1 MNRKVVMLLA
11 VLALMATPA
20 AAERGQKEDWE
31 LGAYGGMGFPD
42 SYEPDSGPALNPQ
55 DGWLWGARFGYFMT
69 SGWSIEGS
77 IQRFGSRTDYDP
89 TLGLTNDDF
98 DIRSYRLNVLY
109 NFMRGKSIRPFV
121 TGGLGREITGGSA
134 NLTGNDL
141 GINVG
146 GGVRWYLGKY
156 FGIRADGRLDR
167 IQYDSDNYSSQN
179 NLELTF
185 GVLWSFGGEPAA
197 PPADSDGDGV
207 TDKKDKCPNTPSG
220 ARVSPDGCPIDTDGD
235 GVPDGIDACPDSP
248 KGSKVDATGCPPD
261 SDKDGVTDDKDACPD
276 TPQGAAVDARG
287 CPKDSDGD
295 GVFDYQDKCPNT
307 PEGTKVDASGCP
319 LPPPPP
325 PPAPE
330 PPAEVK
336 RVFNGVLEGVNF
348 ATNKADLTL
357 NAKTILDG
365 VAKTLGEWP
374 DVKVEVGGYTDTEGN
389 DAYNQ
394 KLSQARAES
403 VMKYLISK
411 GIDPSRLSAVGY
423 GEANPIADNKTA
435 AGRAKNR
442 RVELK
447 QTH

>member
-20 AAERGQKEDWE
+20 AAEKGQKGDWE
-31 LGAYGGMGFPD
+31 LGAYGGIGYPD

-55 DGWLWGARFGYFMT
+55 DGWLWGARFGYFIT
-69 SGWSIEGS
+69 SGWGIEGS
-77 IQRFGSRTDYDP
+77 IQRFGSRTDYDQS
-89 TLGLTNDDF
+89 LGLENDDF

-109 NFMRGKSIRPFV
+109 NFMPSKSFRPFI
-121 TGGLGREITGGSA
+121 TAGLGREITGGGA
-134 NLTGNDL
+134 QLTGNDL
-141 GINVG
+141 GMNVG
-146 GGVRWYLGKY
+146 GGVRWYLGKT
-156 FGIRADGRLDR
+156 FGVRLDARLDR
-167 IQYDSDNYSSQN
+167 IQYDSDNFSSQN
-179 NLELTF
+179 NLELTL
-185 GVLWSFGGEPAA
+185 GVLWSFGGEPAT

-207 TDKKDKCPNTPSG
+207 SDKKDKCPNTPSG
-220 ARVSPDGCPIDTDGD
+220 ARVDPNGCPIDTDGD

-261 SDKDGVTDDKDACPD
+261 SDKDGVTDDKDACPG
-276 TPQGAAVDARG
+276 TPQGATVDARG

-295 GVFDYQDKCPNT
+295 GVFDYLDKCPNT
-307 PEGTKVDASGCP
+307 LTGTKVDASGCP

-330 PPAEVK
+330 PTAEAT
-336 RVFNGVLEGVNF
+336 RMFNGVLEGVDF
-348 ATNKADLTL
+348 ATNKSDLTL
-357 NAKTILDG
+357 NAKTILNG
-365 VAKTLGEWP
+365 VVQTLGEWP
-374 DVKVEVGGYTDTEGN
+374 DVKVEVGGYTDTQGDETH
-389 DAYNQ
+389 NQ

-411 GIDPSRLSAVGY
+411 GIDPSRLTAKGY
-423 GEANPIADNKTA
+423 GEANPIADNTTA

>member
-1 MNRKVVMLLA
+1 M
-11 VLALMATPA
+11 
-20 AAERGQKEDWE
+20 
-31 LGAYGGMGFPD
+31 
-42 SYEPDSGPALNPQ
+42 
-55 DGWLWGARFGYFMT
+55 
-69 SGWSIEGS
+69 
-77 IQRFGSRTDYDP
+77 QRFGSRTNYDDP
-89 TLGLTNDDF
+89 ALLNDDF
-98 DIRSYRLNVLY
+98 DIRSFRLNVLY
-109 NFMRGKSIRPFV
+109 NFLPNRSFRPFV
-121 TGGLGREITGGSA
+121 TGGLGREITGGGSPA
-134 NLTGNDL
+134 TGNDL

-146 GGVRWYLGKY
+146 GGVRWYLGQY
-156 FGIRADGRLDR
+156 FGIRLEGLLNR
-167 IQYDSDNYSSQN
+167 IQYDTNNLSSQN

-185 GVLWSFGGEPAA
+185 GVLWSFGGEAA
-197 PPADSDGDGV
+197 GPPPDADGDGV
-207 TDKKDKCPNTPSG
+207 TDKKDKCPDTPSG
-220 ARVSPDGCPIDTDGD
+220 ARVDPKGCPIDSDGD

-261 SDKDGVTDDKDACPD
+261 SDKDGVTDDIDACPG
-276 TPQGAAVDARG
+276 TPQGTPVDARG

-295 GVFDYQDKCPNT
+295 GVFDDQDKCPNN
-307 PEGTKVDASGCP
+307 PAGTKVDASGCP

-325 PPAPE
+325 PE

-357 NAKTILDG
+357 NAKIILDG
-365 VAKTLGEWP
+365 VAKTLSEWP
-374 DVKVEVGGYTDTEGN
+374 DVKVEVGGYTDTQGN

-403 VMKYLISK
+403 VMNYLISK
-411 GIDPSRLSAVGY
+411 GIDASRLTAVGY
-423 GEANPIADNKTA
+423 GEANPIADNNTA